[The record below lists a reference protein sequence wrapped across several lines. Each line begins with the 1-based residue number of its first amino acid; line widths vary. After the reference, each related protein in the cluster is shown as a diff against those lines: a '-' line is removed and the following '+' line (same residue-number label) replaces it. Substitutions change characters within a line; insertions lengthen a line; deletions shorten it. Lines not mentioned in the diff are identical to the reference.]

1 MAKTKP
7 KAKKKGKLK
16 PAKRS
21 APTLKRKRS
30 KGESTSRQINRGV
43 TRTKKILRQPK
54 KSIRSKPTPHKQ
66 RSTVEESTPSS
77 LGPSTT
83 VYESKEVTAFGSE
96 IDENGTIA
104 TSIASSLDENNEK
117 QDT

>member
-1 MAKTKP
+1 
-7 KAKKKGKLK
+7 
-16 PAKRS
+16 
-21 APTLKRKRS
+21 
-30 KGESTSRQINRGV
+30 
-43 TRTKKILRQPK
+43 
-54 KSIRSKPTPHKQ
+54 
-66 RSTVEESTPSS
+66 VEESTPSS

-117 QDT
+117 QDTGLI